1 MIHNSCG
8 KDIVQT
14 DLLTTEYSEFA
25 DPAHHHS
32 HNRVL
37 ARATKIV

>member
-8 KDIVQT
+8 KDIVPT
-14 DLLTTEYSEFA
+14 DLLTSEYSEFA

-32 HNRVL
+32 QM
-37 ARATKIV
+37 ARATKIL